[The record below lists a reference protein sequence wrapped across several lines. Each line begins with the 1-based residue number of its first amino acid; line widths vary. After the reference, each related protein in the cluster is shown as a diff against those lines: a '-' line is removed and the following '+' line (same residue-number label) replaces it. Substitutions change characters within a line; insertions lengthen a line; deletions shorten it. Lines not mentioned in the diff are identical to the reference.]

1 MRFAYLVMAHN
12 EMYVLKHLIRML
24 DYPENDIYVHIDTK
38 SRTINKDD
46 LITKKARIFYKIT

>member
-46 LITKKARIFYKIT
+46 LITKKARIFL